1 MGVASLFD
9 TWSLKSVGEGLATM
23 GGRGKTDD
31 LGLSAADKT
40 GIESSCEYNSGD
52 VYSNLTRSY
61 CLEIYD

>member
-1 MGVASLFD
+1 
-9 TWSLKSVGEGLATM
+9 M

-52 VYSNLTRSY
+52 VYRNLTGSY

>member
-1 MGVASLFD
+1 
-9 TWSLKSVGEGLATM
+9 M

-40 GIESSCEYNSGD
+40 GIESSCEYNNSGD

>member
-1 MGVASLFD
+1 
-9 TWSLKSVGEGLATM
+9 M

-31 LGLSAADKT
+31 LELEAAGKT

-61 CLEIYD
+61 CLEIYDSMQNI

>member
-1 MGVASLFD
+1 
-9 TWSLKSVGEGLATM
+9 M

-31 LGLSAADKT
+31 LGLLAADKT

-61 CLEIYD
+61 CFEIYDSMLNI